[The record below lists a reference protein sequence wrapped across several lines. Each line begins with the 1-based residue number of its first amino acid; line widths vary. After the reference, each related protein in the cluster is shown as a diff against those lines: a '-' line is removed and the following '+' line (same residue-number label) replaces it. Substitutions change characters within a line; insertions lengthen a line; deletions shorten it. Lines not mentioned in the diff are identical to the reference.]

1 MELNDIDR
9 IVDELINKAFENG
22 GTLWFMDAGLSRM
35 DEKSL
40 KRVNVTLSQYG
51 EIYGIESNSQWSS
64 FKLNE
69 YGIDIV
75 RKGGVDKELER
86 AEFEN
91 RLKELEVEV
100 AELQKEKMEYER
112 KLRRK
117 ESVIRYH
124 KIAEAVSWT
133 ITLILAVIHF
143 LFE

>member
-1 MELNDIDR
+1 MDLNDTDR
-9 IVDELINKAFENG
+9 IVDGLINKAFENG
-22 GTLWFMDAGLSRM
+22 GTLWFMDTGLSLM
-35 DEKSL
+35 SEKSL
-40 KRVNVTLSQYG
+40 KKVNSTLSQYG
-51 EIYGIESNSQWSS
+51 EIYGIESNSQWVS
-64 FKLNE
+64 FKLNSH
-69 YGIDIV
+69 GVDIV
-75 RKGGVDKELER
+75 RKGGVDKEFER
-86 AEFEN
+86 TELEN

-124 KIAEAVSWT
+124 KIAEAVSWA